1 MRPSRSQSCSR
12 SWFRGCCSSAYPF
25 WKEFSDGLIES
36 RRKTTGF
43 SRGGGGQLPELRIVG
58 PAEPCDGRDGEW
70 PVEWDGGH
78 GLLVVRRLKTELKEI
93 R

>member
-1 MRPSRSQSCSR
+1 
-12 SWFRGCCSSAYPF
+12 
-25 WKEFSDGLIES
+25 
-36 RRKTTGF
+36 
-43 SRGGGGQLPELRIVG
+43 LPESGIVG

-70 PVEWDGGH
+70 PVVEWDGGH

>member
-1 MRPSRSQSCSR
+1 MDLSNRAVRPPA
-12 SWFRGCCSSAYPF
+12 SA
-25 WKEFSDGLIES
+25 W
-36 RRKTTGF
+36 
-43 SRGGGGQLPELRIVG
+43 GGSQLPELRIVG

-78 GLLVVRRLKTELKEI
+78 GLLVVRRLKAELKEI

>member
-1 MRPSRSQSCSR
+1 MDLSNRAVRPPA
-12 SWFRGCCSSAYPF
+12 SAV
-25 WKEFSDGLIES
+25 
-36 RRKTTGF
+36 
-43 SRGGGGQLPELRIVG
+43 GGGQLPELRIVG

>member
-1 MRPSRSQSCSR
+1 M
-12 SWFRGCCSSAYPF
+12 
-25 WKEFSDGLIES
+25 
-36 RRKTTGF
+36 
-43 SRGGGGQLPELRIVG
+43 GGGSQLPESGIVG

-78 GLLVVRRLKTELKEI
+78 GLLVVRRLKAELKEI

>member
-1 MRPSRSQSCSR
+1 MDLSNRAVRPPA
-12 SWFRGCCSSAYPF
+12 SAV
-25 WKEFSDGLIES
+25 G
-36 RRKTTGF
+36 
-43 SRGGGGQLPELRIVG
+43 GGGGQLPESGIVG